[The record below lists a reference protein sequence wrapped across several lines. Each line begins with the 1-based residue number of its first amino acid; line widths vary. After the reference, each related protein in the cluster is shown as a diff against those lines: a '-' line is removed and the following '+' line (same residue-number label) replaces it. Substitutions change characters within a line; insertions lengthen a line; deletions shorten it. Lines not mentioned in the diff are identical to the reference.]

1 MFQWNTFQSINIKYY
16 FFHWSKKNSNI
27 NVYAQNF
34 TMIIYDKFTTLSSHE
49 TFTILGVEFIIAIF
63 NTNIIKAIH
72 IITINKPSTLLLSTF
87 INQLQ
92 KLLNLMPT
100 YCVAIIM
107 GDLNIDMFDQNT
119 TQPNELKFFYEL
131 LFNGTSIL
139 KIRNKLWYP
148 YWSHMDEFTHWTMDV
163 KSYWSILD

>member
-1 MFQWNTFQSINIKYY
+1 
-16 FFHWSKKNSNI
+16 
-27 NVYAQNF
+27 
-34 TMIIYDKFTTLSSHE
+34 MIIYDKFTTLSSHE

-139 KIRNKLWYP
+139 KIRNKL
-148 YWSHMDEFTHWTMDV
+148 
-163 KSYWSILD
+163 